1 MTPEFIRCKGCGI
14 IFQSS
19 TGEELCP
26 KCVRT
31 AETGNAFL
39 DKKEMLRFLKNLLRD
54 AQAAGEF
61 LTVTE
66 LSTRTSIA
74 ESQIWDFIHN
84 GEIDTASFDD
94 PHVRDFLVRK
104 RRELSQVKRK
114 TSSEA
119 ESEGGREKKP
129 RGFHSRLDDEQKR

>member
-19 TGEELCP
+19 EGAELCP
-26 KCVRT
+26 KCVKS
-31 AETGNAFL
+31 AESGHAFQ

-54 AQAAGEF
+54 AQAAGEY

-66 LSTRTSIA
+66 LSTRTNIA
-74 ESQIWDFIHN
+74 ESQIWTFIHS

-104 RRELSQVKRK
+104 RRELSQVKWK
-114 TSSEA
+114 ASSEA
-119 ESEGGREKKP
+119 ELKGGREKKP
-129 RGFHSRLDDEQKR
+129 RGFHSRLDDERKR